1 MNRKKPAIGV
11 GMLVILILL
20 GSASYALSNMIFKK
34 DSQETKEEKKETVSV
49 KEDRKIELC
58 KTPNCMNYS
67 TLIFQKV
74 STNIEDNQVKKII
87 QKANQKIDTY
97 YETVQNDQMTRPEC
111 ANAANLYQH
120 GIRIQSGIQ
129 AKIHDRVLNLV
140 VGAEKYDYCAEKP
153 LGQEL
158 EVTLYDLEKKKKISN
173 KEYLKQNG
181 YTEQQVQTMM
191 ETLMRNIY
199 SAGEVENIIAT
210 AKKENKYVVYYDNSN
225 QLVIQYYIPTVNAW
239 YPLQLNQNNA

>member
-1 MNRKKPAIGV
+1 MNRKKIIIGI

-20 GSASYALSNMIFKK
+20 GSASYALSNMFFKK
-34 DSQETKEEKKETVSV
+34 DNQETKEEKKETVSV

-58 KTPNCMNYS
+58 KTPNCMSYS

-199 SAGEVENIIAT
+199 PAGEVENIIAT
-210 AKKENKYVVYYDNSN
+210 AKKENKYVVYYDSSN
-225 QLVIQYYIPTVNAW
+225 QLVIQYYIPNVNAW

>member
-1 MNRKKPAIGV
+1 MNRKKIAIGV

-34 DSQETKEEKKETVSV
+34 DNQETKEEKKETVSV

-58 KTPNCMNYS
+58 KTPNCMSYS

-225 QLVIQYYIPTVNAW
+225 QLVIQYYIPNVNAW

>member
-1 MNRKKPAIGV
+1 MNRKKIIIGI
-11 GMLVILILL
+11 GMLVLLIVL
-20 GSASYALSNMIFKK
+20 GSASFALSNMILKK
-34 DSQETKEEKKETVSV
+34 DSQETKEKTKETVSV
-49 KEDRKIELC
+49 KVDRKIELC
-58 KTPNCMNYS
+58 KTPNCMSYS

-199 SAGEVENIIAT
+199 LAGEVENIIAT
-210 AKKENKYVVYYDNSN
+210 AKKENKYVVYYDSSN
-225 QLVIQYYIPTVNAW
+225 QLVIQYYIPNVNAW

>member
-1 MNRKKPAIGV
+1 MNRKKIAIGV

-87 QKANQKIDTY
+87 QQVNQKIDTY
-97 YETVQNDQMTRPEC
+97 HETVQNDQMTRPEC
-111 ANAANLYQH
+111 ANVANLYQH

-129 AKIHDRVLNLV
+129 AKIHDRVLNIV
-140 VGAEKYDYCAEKP
+140 VGAEKYDYCVGKP
-153 LGQEL
+153 LGQEI
-158 EVTLYDLEKKKKISN
+158 EVTLYDLEKKKIISN

-210 AKKENKYVVYYDNSN
+210 AKEENKYVVYYDSSN
-225 QLVIQYYIPTVNAW
+225 QLVIQYYIPNVNAW